1 MHETVAGDYY
11 HEELESVPEQ
21 TWSSA
26 SFLTTTVRGLLGLRV
41 DGVLRRLS
49 FAPHLPPDWNAI
61 TLRHLRVGS
70 SEITLNMLR
79 SADEIRLEAR
89 NEGTPI
95 TLVFD
100 PELPFGAQLKGARVG
115 NLHTAVNLEQNRQD
129 THARLQIG
137 LPRGNTLLTIGY
149 AGGVA
154 IVPASVQP
162 SIGEPSAAIKVIGV
176 TLQDRVFT
184 IELDHLVSAPSSF
197 ELRTPWA
204 IKDAQG
210 ADFATTAPSVYR
222 FTVNATA
229 QDGRHEYDRSKVVVR
244 FAGIPD

>member
-1 MHETVAGDYY
+1 MHETLAGDYY

-26 SFLTTTVRGLLGLRV
+26 SFVTTTVRGLLGLRV
-41 DGVLRRLS
+41 DGPLRRLS

-61 TLRHLRVGS
+61 TLRHLRVGG

-89 NEGTPI
+89 NEGAPV

-115 NLHTAVNLEQNRQD
+115 NLQTAVSLEQNRQD
-129 THARLQIG
+129 THARMQIS
-137 LPRGNTLLTIGY
+137 LPHGNTLLTIGY

-154 IVPASVQP
+154 IVPAPVQP

-184 IELDHLVSAPSSF
+184 IELDHVVSAPSSF
-197 ELRTPWA
+197 ELRTPWT
-204 IKDAQG
+204 IKDARG

-222 FTVNATA
+222 FTVKATA
-229 QDGRHEYDRSKVVVR
+229 QDGRHEYERSQVVVR